1 MMKKLAFQVDQRF
14 GSFYVVKF
22 QACELLELAY
32 SEPLRKED
40 DLLLGNQRQL
50 SEQRRKSIRNYIN
63 SSECAFPNS
72 IILAANFPKDG
83 NGQNEDNDDYRWK
96 VEPKG
101 DCFCLEIPTM
111 KPMAVIIDGQHRLMG
126 FSDADLT
133 AKKMELVCSV
143 YMDLPSSMQA
153 FLFATINS
161 TQKAVDKS
169 LAYELFGFDL
179 VSESPETWSPD
190 KLAISLC
197 RKLNIEHDSPFYG
210 HIKPGAIMEMP
221 SGEDGK
227 WKVSTSCIVDSILR
241 LISSNPKDDK
251 TSLYKFGEKQR
262 LRHKLSGERRD
273 SSPLREL
280 YLNNHDGVIYGIIC
294 NFFNAARYVYG
305 NLFEESTA
313 LNKTIGIQGLFD
325 VLKLYILSNKDQPL
339 KDVDF
344 TRDALSEI
352 FIKSKS
358 VNFKDDIFM
367 KFSGVGRSRV
377 RDAIAVPAGLKNIS
391 EISNEEFRDWVSVFI
406 GN

>member
-1 MMKKLAFQVDQRF
+1 MKKLAFQVDQRF

-32 SEPLRKED
+32 SEPLRRED

-83 NGQNEDNDDYRWK
+83 NGQNEDDDNVRWS
-96 VEPKG
+96 VQPNE
-101 DCFCLEIPTM
+101 DHFYLEIPTM
-111 KPMAVIIDGQHRLMG
+111 APMAVIIDGQHRLMG
-126 FSDADLT
+126 FRDADLN

-143 YMDLPSSMQA
+143 YMDLPSSLQA

-179 VSESPETWSPD
+179 VNESPDAWSPD

-197 RKLNIEHDSPFYG
+197 RKLNIDHDSPFDG
-210 HIKPGAIMEMP
+210 HIKPGAIVEMP
-221 SGEDGK
+221 LGQDGE

-262 LRHKLSGERRD
+262 LRHKLSSGRRD

-294 NFFNAARYVYG
+294 NFFNAAKFVY
-305 NLFEESTA
+305 ESFFKESSA

-325 VLKLYILSNKDQPL
+325 VLKLYILSNKGVNLQE
-339 KDVDF
+339 VDF
-344 TRDALSEI
+344 TFNAFSEV
-352 FIKSKS
+352 FKKSKHI
-358 VNFKDDIFM
+358 NFKDDMFM

-377 RDAIAVPAGLKNIS
+377 RDAISVAAGLKNIG
-391 EISNEEFRDWVSVFI
+391 EISNEEFRNWVNDI
-406 GN
+406 IDN